1 MADQAPCPRCR
12 HANPPEN
19 RFCGWCGASLGA
31 GGDLVARREG
41 NPAVMGHTLPVTP
54 GPVGKAL
61 AVGLVTLAVRAGL
74 SWLGRRTTA
83 EHRSSTL
90 TTRELDAA
98 VPKRLLGQSLEE
110 ILIQELEV
118 EHRGRALAWRAVRS
132 IIITEPIDRRS

>member
-1 MADQAPCPRCR
+1 MPACQPAGEPILRMVRCLNGEEPRVSTSPGGR
-12 HANPPEN
+12 LDSGEPRPP
-19 RFCGWCGASLGA
+19 
-31 GGDLVARREG
+31 AR
-41 NPAVMGHTLPVTP
+41 P

>member
-1 MADQAPCPRCR
+1 MAEQTPCPRCG
-12 HANPPEN
+12 HANSPEN

-41 NPAVMGHTLPVTP
+41 NPAVMSHALPVKP
-54 GPVGKAL
+54 GHVGKAL

-90 TTRELDAA
+90 TTRELDSA

-110 ILIQELEV
+110 ILIQELEG
-118 EHRGRALAWRAVRS
+118 EPRGRVLAWRAVRS
-132 IIITEPIDRRS
+132 VIITDPSDRRS